1 MTKAGSEIE
10 NINNQILTKA
20 AVPAKLE
27 KSSTSG
33 FNLTKNQLLSSST
46 LASPLN
52 VNLAATA

>member
-10 NINNQILTKA
+10 NINNQILT
-20 AVPAKLE
+20 KLE